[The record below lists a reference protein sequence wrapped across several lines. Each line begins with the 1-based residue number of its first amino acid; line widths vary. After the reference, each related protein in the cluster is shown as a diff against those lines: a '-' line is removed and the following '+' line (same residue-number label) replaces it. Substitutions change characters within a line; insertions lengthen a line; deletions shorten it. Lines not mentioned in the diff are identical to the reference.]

1 MSAKLLISL
10 ALFFKTKDKVAKIIA
25 YYILMHQIMMYIC
38 NMYSREL
45 LKGIL
50 KPIIFKLLSENDK
63 MYGYEIT
70 QTVKK
75 ISGNKILIKE
85 GSLYPALHTLTKEGF
100 LKVESI
106 PIGNRV
112 RKYYRLT
119 KSGKTQVEPVTNE
132 LLEFSATLQTLFQ
145 EKPILS

>member
-1 MSAKLLISL
+1 
-10 ALFFKTKDKVAKIIA
+10 
-25 YYILMHQIMMYIC
+25 MMYIC
-38 NMYSREL
+38 PMYSREL

-85 GSLYPALHTLTKEGF
+85 GSLYPALHALTKEGF
-100 LKVESI
+100 LEVESI
-106 PIGNRV
+106 PIGNRI

-119 KSGKTQVEPVTNE
+119 RTGKTQVEPITNE
-132 LLEFSATLQTLFQ
+132 LLEFSTTLQTLFQ
-145 EKPILS
+145 QKTVMS